1 MSIQAAIAD
10 AVVVDLNAHTPRPP
24 TTPPTPPPSP
34 VFSQAFTAARIWRPV
49 FDREKLATL
58 HVTVVPRGLV
68 DAMVSRSQNQR
79 DARIDVAVQHGPDPL
94 DAAAIDGLVDL
105 AEELADFLQR
115 HRPSTYTGAICTDV
129 ALAAGS
135 EQGFILE
142 HMDQYRLFTSVL
154 SCNFRLIG

>member
-10 AVVVDLNAHTPRPP
+10 AVVVDLNAHTPQ
-24 TTPPTPPPSP
+24 TPPAPPPSP
-34 VFSQAFTAARIWRPV
+34 VFGMAFTAARIWRPV
-49 FDREKLATL
+49 FDRKDLATL
-58 HVTVVPRGLV
+58 HVTVVPRGMMR
-68 DAMVSRSQNQR
+68 AMASRSQDQNDIR
-79 DARIDVAVQHGPDPL
+79 LDVAVQCAPDPL
-94 DAAAIDGLVDL
+94 DAAAVDGLAGLVEQL
-105 AEELADFLQR
+105 AAFLHR
-115 HRPSTYTGAICTDV
+115 LRPSTYTGALCTDV

>member
-10 AVVVDLNAHTPRPP
+10 AVVVDLAAHTPK
-24 TTPPTPPPSP
+24 TPPTPPPSP
-34 VFSQAFTAARIWRPV
+34 VFGQAFTPARLWRPV
-49 FDREKLATL
+49 FDRKDLATL
-58 HVTVVPRGLV
+58 HVTVVPRGLTR
-68 DAMVSRSQNQR
+68 AMVSRSQDQN
-79 DARIDVAVQHGPDPL
+79 DARIDVAVQHAPDPL
-94 DAAAIDGLVDL
+94 DDGAVDALANLVEQLAA
-105 AEELADFLQR
+105 FL
-115 HRPSTYTGAICTDV
+115 HRLRPTTYSGTICTDV